1 MFRVLK
7 VFTVGFL
14 EIFGLRAFR
23 VVCFRVLVFWCL
35 GFWGLHGDR
44 DSLFVGAFAPEGGD
58 HHTSF
63 RTARP

>member
-14 EIFGLRAFR
+14 EILGLRAFR

-35 GFWGLHGDR
+35 GFWG
-44 DSLFVGAFAPEGGD
+44 FAW
-58 HHTSF
+58 
-63 RTARP
+63 